1 MLDQILLNK
10 AMLSFHKQTKKKKT
24 ETCGFSWGKKKKMTE
39 NLKSYTKQTKLYG
52 LVI

>member
-10 AMLSFHKQTKKKKT
+10 AMLSFHKQTNKKKDRDLW
-24 ETCGFSWGKKKKMTE
+24 FFLGKKKKMTE

>member
-10 AMLSFHKQTKKKKT
+10 AMLSFHKQTNKKKKT
-24 ETCGFSWGKKKKMTE
+24 ETCGFSWGKKKMTE